1 MFNANRQCHYKEVL
15 FRGKCFEGHDSQR
28 FVCSFLSFM
37 KYFLSLSSSAGHQ
50 QYAIGLSTVNAIL
63 YHFKCPKTEWMA

>member
-1 MFNANRQCHYKEVL
+1 MLTVSAIIKRYFSGENVSKVMIHNVL
-15 FRGKCFEGHDSQR
+15 C
-28 FVCSFLSFM
+28 VVLLSFM